1 MSDVI
6 DDAATALEVQIKA
19 ALSVRQPTLP
29 FTGFCHY
36 CESQI
41 QNQQHF
47 CDADCRHDYER
58 LTVNGSR

>member
-6 DDAATALEVQIKA
+6 DDAALENEAHIKA

-29 FTGFCHY
+29 FTGQCHY
-36 CESQI
+36 CKATVST
-41 QNQQHF
+41 NQHF

-58 LTVNGSR
+58 LKANGRV